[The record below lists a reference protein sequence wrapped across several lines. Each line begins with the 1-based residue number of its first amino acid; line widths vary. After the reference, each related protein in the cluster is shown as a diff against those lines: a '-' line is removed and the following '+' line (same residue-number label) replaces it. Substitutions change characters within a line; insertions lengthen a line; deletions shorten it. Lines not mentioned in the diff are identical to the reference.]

1 MGRSCIL
8 TDNAAQFTRPIFSGY
23 KNLLFL
29 EENVEIQK
37 DVILDLRKAR
47 VSDFPKHVNAAFPVR
62 LLPLSPEEIKEKLHL
77 FSQTYDDIFILL
89 VSRDLH
95 PIYNIIEDLIQNIH
109 GRATIHLLDTQSV
122 AIGEGQIIQIAADLV
137 EKGGNGMRI
146 EEQLRV
152 AIPHVY
158 TLLSTPNYSYLY
170 NSGFLDLGQA
180 VSGEILSFLPIF
192 NLEDGKLNPVE
203 KVKNVRNVIDYF
215 IEFIDEFEDISNISM
230 IQPSLNGFS
239 ESKLIRQHID
249 EFFPET
255 SYSEHPINP
264 FLASLIGP
272 QGTGIII
279 TESISL

>member
-29 EENVEIQK
+29 EEKVEIQK
-37 DVILDLRKAR
+37 DVILNLRQAH
-47 VSDFPKHVNAAFPVR
+47 VSDFPRHINAVFPVR
-62 LLPLSPEEIKEKLHL
+62 LLPQSPEEIKEKLLL
-77 FSQTYDDIFILL
+77 FSQSYDDIFILL
-89 VSRDLH
+89 VSRELH
-95 PIYNIIEDLIQNIH
+95 PIYDIIENLVQTIH

-122 AIGEGQIIQIAADLV
+122 AIGEGQIIQMAADLV
-137 EKGGNGMRI
+137 EKGGNGTRI
-146 EEQLRV
+146 EEQLRI

-170 NSGFLDLGQA
+170 KSGFLDLGQA

-203 KVKNVRNVIDYF
+203 KVKNIRNVIDYF
-215 IEFIDEFEDISNISM
+215 VEFIDEFEDISNISL
-230 IQPSLNGFS
+230 IQPSPNGFS

-264 FLASLIGP
+264 FLASLLGP
-272 QGTGIII
+272 QGMGIVI
-279 TESISL
+279 TESVSL